1 MQQPRPPASPRGRR
15 RASVHSDCEPSRE
28 EVLSHGAAHDADA
41 DPPDTR
47 DPRAHRPR
55 ETKGRCIHLPLLL
68 HDPLQRCS
76 QLKLPII
83 QSFLAFLKRRMRSGR
98 GRKIRV
104 LGIAIPFPCFFERPN
119 PISFLQGDND
129 NNLSINKQEL
139 IGSQSPRTQFLA
151 SQHPTTGMPGFCL
164 YQNSQVFMN
173 SRWGSPPIPF
183 KKNI

>member
-1 MQQPRPPASPRGRR
+1 MAPPMTPMPI
-15 RASVHSDCEPSRE
+15 HP
-28 EVLSHGAAHDADA
+28 
-41 DPPDTR
+41 TR
-47 DPRAHRPR
+47 VAP

-83 QSFLAFLKRRMRSGR
+83 QSFLAFLNRRMRSGT

-183 KKNI
+183 KKKYEKHRFTLLFVGAMW